1 MARTLVNMPRT
12 AKRGEVIEIR
22 VLIAHPMETGFRTGA
37 DGRQLPRD
45 IITRFT
51 CRYNGQTVF
60 SAALFPSISA
70 NPYIAFHTVAT
81 ESGSL
86 AFSWEGDHGFAQ
98 VETLALTV
106 TG

>member
-1 MARTLVNMPRT
+1 MARTLVNMPKS

-22 VLIAHPMETGFRTGA
+22 ALIAHPMETGFRAGA
-37 DGRQLPRD
+37 DGRQLVRD
-45 IITRFT
+45 IIRRFT
-51 CRYNGQTVF
+51 CRYNGQAVF
-60 SAALFPSISA
+60 SAELFPSISA

-86 AFSWEGDHGFAQ
+86 SFSWEGDHGFAQ
-98 VETLALTV
+98 VETLVLTV